1 VDESFRRIAVGVS
14 RREILSWG
22 ATALPASALL
32 ATTAW
37 AQNRQP
43 PGVAGAAAANP
54 DPLLAAQ
61 LLIVGRKQ
69 IGKCQ
74 LAAKRLQS
82 EEARNFAQAEIEEH
96 QTIQARLKEL
106 GFTYPSS
113 AGAQTTAGRVQP
125 LAGDVTVGNSP
136 LPLGAA
142 PMILVEHEIADQCLA
157 TFKAVNDRREG
168 ADLDR
173 AFIGDQLFAHYA
185 LFDQATV
192 FRKHASEQMQPV
204 LEEGLPIIQRHIATL
219 EKLMAGLAQS

>member
-1 VDESFRRIAVGVS
+1 MGVS

-22 ATALPASALL
+22 AVSLPASALL
-32 ATTAW
+32 ATAAW

-43 PGVAGAAAANP
+43 PGIAGPAAANP
-54 DPLLAAQ
+54 DPLLAAK
-61 LLIVGRKQ
+61 LLIVGRTQ

-74 LAAKRLQS
+74 LAMKRLQS

-106 GFTYPSS
+106 GFTYPS
-113 AGAQTTAGRVQP
+113 AGGAQTTAARTQP
-125 LAGDVTVGNSP
+125 LAADLTVGTTP
-136 LPLGAA
+136 LPQGAA
-142 PMILVEHEIADQCLA
+142 PMILVEHEVADQCLA
-157 TFKAVNDRREG
+157 TFKAVSDRREG
-168 ADLDR
+168 AELDR
-173 AFIGDQLFAHYA
+173 AFIGDQLYSHYG

-204 LEEGLPIIQRHIATL
+204 LEEGLPIIQRHIAAL